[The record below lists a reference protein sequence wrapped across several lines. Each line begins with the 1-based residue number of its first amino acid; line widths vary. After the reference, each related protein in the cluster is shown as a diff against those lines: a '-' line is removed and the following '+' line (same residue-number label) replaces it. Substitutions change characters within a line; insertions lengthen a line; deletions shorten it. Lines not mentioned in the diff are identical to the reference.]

1 VPLGL
6 IRGILY
12 IIRGVD
18 RVNTDTKEVYFLR
31 NTFWEVGK
39 ELLDSK
45 SKREQRFGQ
54 FLTELGYLV
63 AYDID
68 VDTFS
73 NTLKERVDFALNTL
87 KL

>member
-1 VPLGL
+1 M
-6 IRGILY
+6 
-12 IIRGVD
+12 
-18 RVNTDTKEVYFLR
+18 NTDTKEVYFLR
-31 NTFWEVGK
+31 NTFWEVGR

-63 AYDID
+63 VYDID

-73 NTLKERVDFALNTL
+73 GTLKERVDFALNTL
-87 KL
+87 RL